1 MEMLPNEILNIIFK
15 HALNDD
21 LNYEENISLTCKKW
35 YKILQPLKIQ
45 ITNVQLIYLQNVN
58 TFIGDKFIKY
68 ICNMKFQKKMYELIQ
83 LDHTFNIDIWFIDNT
98 KYLLDKF
105 KININNKQTKYNIM
119 NMMFN
124 FLQQPIIYNIV
135 ITYNDFTKCIFNKLV
150 EFKDSNGELENM
162 IYNNFQ
168 QFYHIL
174 KIFLEKSIN

>member
-1 MEMLPNEILNIIFK
+1 
-15 HALNDD
+15 
-21 LNYEENISLTCKKW
+21 
-35 YKILQPLKIQ
+35 
-45 ITNVQLIYLQNVN
+45 
-58 TFIGDKFIKY
+58 
-68 ICNMKFQKKMYELIQ
+68 MKFQKKMYELIQ

-105 KININNKQTKYNIM
+105 KINNKQTKYNII

-135 ITYNDFTKCIFNKLV
+135 ITYNDFTKSVFNKLV

-174 KIFLEKSIN
+174 KIFLEKSIK